1 MGPTPTTP
9 PRNMSIFL
17 RSTPIHSQSSTTD
30 GYFSRHEA
38 REETFDQ
45 LSGKMDPYFDGP
57 LPPEEFLDQF
67 MSQPSGNLAL
77 PHFIDGMFSGMSKSS
92 KETTMRHEF
101 VCFKS
106 YLFS

>member
-1 MGPTPTTP
+1 
-9 PRNMSIFL
+9 MSIFL